1 MNVFCTG
8 TTTRKYY
15 LFLKPTTALFSRNY
29 LTAFNCCSRG
39 AIIGN
44 EFSGW
49 LVMTLKDLKEGII
62 VIKLHTWHYASEL
75 TIANDWNSVNNERR
89 RLGTA
94 GKVFQEMML
103 EMDPSREYYEVDETG
118 ERMLMRSYDTPDL
131 PDTFEFDFAI
141 DGKITTLNREAFLEK
156 KQQVQRVVE
165 TLTLLDDPSFT
176 SEAKDVE
183 VAIRMRGCKKDCTF
197 GLSHV
202 YWA

>member
-1 MNVFCTG
+1 
-8 TTTRKYY
+8 
-15 LFLKPTTALFSRNY
+15 
-29 LTAFNCCSRG
+29 
-39 AIIGN
+39 
-44 EFSGW
+44 
-49 LVMTLKDLKEGII
+49 MTLKDLKEGII

-94 GKVFQEMML
+94 GKVYQEMML